1 MLARVRHFTSDI
13 PNPGGYEDVW
23 AVVPSVV
30 VVVAAVVVII
40 ALVTRAVALT
50 AVVFTAVCCDELLVL

>member
-1 MLARVRHFTSDI
+1 MLARVRHFTSDII

-23 AVVPSVV
+23 AVVTSVV
-30 VVVAAVVVII
+30 VVVAVVVII